1 MACVWHGSCQSI
13 GLLQACTLLKDEH
26 VSGMSAAER
35 AELEAMHA
43 NERQLYDQLD
53 RLDEELAD
61 SKDKASKAEA
71 EKQLIFDEF
80 QSLQAQVT
88 VTHKLLT

>member
-1 MACVWHGSCQSI
+1 
-13 GLLQACTLLKDEH
+13 
-26 VSGMSAAER
+26 
-35 AELEAMHA
+35 MHA

-61 SKDKASKAEA
+61 SKDKAAKAET

-88 VTHKLLT
+88 VQSLASGTM